1 MEAMHTQWRQLPDSR
16 YSILVIE
23 DDLNFLDFICELL
36 AASGFNVIRASSG
49 DEGLGIFHEQN
60 PDLVITDIVMP
71 GTDGLDVITSIKESD
86 PRTPVVAMAGLQNKP
101 HKQSFLSLAVIKG
114 ADAVLA
120 KPFNMDELRK
130 TLSRLLDKRFSNSSD
145 IFVDNQG
152 G

>member
-1 MEAMHTQWRQLPDSR
+1 
-16 YSILVIE
+16 
-23 DDLNFLDFICELL
+23 
-36 AASGFNVIRASSG
+36 
-49 DEGLGIFHEQN
+49 
-60 PDLVITDIVMP
+60 
-71 GTDGLDVITSIKESD
+71 
-86 PRTPVVAMAGLQNKP
+86 MAGLQNKP